1 MAGMAVGCCRT
12 GYRRLRG
19 GWSGLRPPRNDAFA
33 LVVHALRRVPSHS
46 DSSCGEGLG
55 PGQTFFSSGSSSSEI
70 IRMLW
75 RAVPS
80 GMPAQWVRK
89 VRWFTPNSSQ

>member
-1 MAGMAVGCCRT
+1 MQRLGAASSKRGLNRVEGPLEGGFDLRQEAELGAF
-12 GYRRLRG
+12 RRHG
-19 GWSGLRPPRNDAFA
+19 AA
-33 LVVHALRRVPSHS
+33 
-46 DSSCGEGLG
+46 
-55 PGQTFFSSGSSSSEI
+55 QTFFSSGSSSSEI
-70 IRMLW
+70 IRMLE